1 MFGAG
6 TRIGQA
12 GATMIRDDTAGWGD
26 DGPLCADNEAAERG
40 DDPWAV
46 ARLATG
52 YVRLNRTQYYRGA
65 TFFVAKACVA
75 ELHELGRAGRDAHLA
90 EMGEVAEALCRA
102 FGPRKL
108 NHEALG
114 NSVPHLHWWLT
125 PRYSGDP
132 WPRRPIWENPDFVRL
147 SWTGGLEPDDA
158 ERAPLKGLIL
168 DALGEQQV
176 TIERRFP

>member
-1 MFGAG
+1 M
-6 TRIGQA
+6 
-12 GATMIRDDTAGWGD
+12 MRDDSAAWGD
-26 DGPLCADNEAAERG
+26 DCPLCAENEAAERG

-52 YVRLNRTQYYRGA
+52 YVRLSRTQYYRGA
-65 TFFVAKACVA
+65 SFFVAKACVT
-75 ELHELGRAGRDAHLA
+75 ELHELGRDGRDAHLA
-90 EMGEVAEALCRA
+90 EMGEVAEALYQA

-108 NHEALG
+108 NYEALG
-114 NSVPHLHWWLT
+114 NTVPHLHWWLT

-158 ERAPLKGLIL
+158 ERATLKRLIL
-168 DALGEQQV
+168 EGLGGQRV
-176 TIERRFP
+176 AIERRFP